1 MEYQR
6 LGKSGL
12 VVSRIC
18 LGTMTYGSSKWRDW
32 VLDEDES
39 RPFIQRSLELGINFF
54 DTADAYSLG
63 VSEEIL
69 GRALKDFARREEIVI
84 ASKLSYA

>member
-6 LGKSGL
+6 LGRSGL
-12 VVSRIC
+12 KASRIC
-18 LGTMTYGSSKWRDW
+18 LGTMTYGSTKWRDW
-32 VLDEDES
+32 VLEEEES
-39 RPFIQRSLELGINFF
+39 RPFIQRAIELGINFF

-69 GRALKDFARREEIVI
+69 GKALKDFPLEFRAVC
-84 ASKLSYA
+84 